1 MRSGIRVTHTS
12 TVTTWASTIN
22 EVLALRE
29 HLLRE
34 QVTLVVME
42 ATSDYWKQFYFLL
55 QDGLNVML
63 MNAQQVRNMP
73 GRKTDVSDAAWLAQP
88 GAFGL
93 VRASFVPPEPVRQF
107 RDLARTRTMF
117 IRQRGSEIQRLEKLL
132 EDAGIKLSAVAT
144 DLTDVFSRAMVRAL
158 IEGERDPA
166 VLADLAVYRLRAKI
180 PP

>member
-1 MRSGIRVTHTS
+1 
-12 TVTTWASTIN
+12 VTTWASTIN

-42 ATSDYWKQFYFLL
+42 ATSDYWKQFYLLL

-117 IRQRGSEIQRLEKLL
+117 IRQRGREIQRLEKLL

-144 DLTDVFSRAMVRAL
+144 DLTGVFSRAMVRAL